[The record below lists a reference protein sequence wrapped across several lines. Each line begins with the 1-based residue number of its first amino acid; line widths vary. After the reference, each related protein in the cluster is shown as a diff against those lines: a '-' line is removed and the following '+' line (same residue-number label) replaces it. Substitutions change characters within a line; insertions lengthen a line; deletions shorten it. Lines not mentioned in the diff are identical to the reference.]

1 MKKGS
6 GHGAISEFNFQLML
20 TARMMISSGL
30 ARNNHR
36 KAQQQSLDHS
46 RQNVNFGKKGRRP
59 QAIKV
64 RALKL

>member
-36 KAQQQSLDHS
+36 KAQTIQ
-46 RQNVNFGKKGRRP
+46 GKMSILGKRVVG
-59 QAIKV
+59 
-64 RALKL
+64 LKPSKYVH

>member
-36 KAQQQSLDHS
+36 KAQLRPFKAKCQ
-46 RQNVNFGKKGRRP
+46 FWKKGS
-59 QAIKV
+59 
-64 RALKL
+64 